1 MSWRRHR
8 GQLVLDRRT
17 VLRGMLGGV
26 AVGLALPPLQAMFND
41 SGTAYALDGAFP
53 RRFGLFFWGNGN
65 RPERWTPAGAGGG
78 DAWSLSESL
87 QPLAD
92 LKHKLTVV
100 TGTAVKLPNDSPHA
114 SGAAGLLTG
123 APLGDILNDFS
134 FTRPTIDQVI
144 ASSIGGETLY
154 RSLETAIGTAS
165 GRSFNGENSRNPP
178 DSSPLAFYDRVFGPT
193 FREPGQTT
201 VDPRLGLRR
210 SALDAVMGDVGA
222 LQGRV
227 GAADRA
233 RLEQHLQ
240 GLRDLE
246 LRLAR
251 LEEDPPQLAACVKPA
266 APAAEYPAVDGRM
279 PVFEINAVMSELIA
293 MALACDQTRVF
304 SHWFSDPVSD
314 VLYPGIPAGHHD
326 LTHNEPFEQPDV
338 QAITVQIVQAYGDL
352 LRALDA
358 VPEGDGTVLD
368 HCAVLGCSEV
378 SLGQTHS
385 ILDMPILIG
394 GSAGGTLKTDHHYR
408 SLGQESVSRVALT
421 LVQSMG
427 ILASSFG
434 AEEAEADTPISDLFA

>member
-26 AVGLALPPLQAMFND
+26 AVGLALPPLQAMFNN

-65 RPERWTPAGAGGG
+65 RPERWTPAGAGVG

-266 APAAEYPAVDGRM
+266 APAAEYPTVEGRM
-279 PVFEINAVMSELIA
+279 PMFEINAVMAELIA

-338 QAITVQIVQAYGDL
+338 QAITVQIVQGYGDL

-358 VPEGDGTVLD
+358 IPEGDGTVLD

-394 GSAGGTLKTDHHYR
+394 GSAAGALKTDHHYR

-434 AEEAEADTPISDLFA
+434 AEEAEADAPIADLFA